1 MSATITLPEDLEYA
15 LARQAAARDMDV
27 EQFAID
33 ALRRVVELP
42 TISALFADVHA
53 EYEASGMTD
62 EELEKE
68 IEAAV
73 EEVRERKRA

>member
-1 MSATITLPEDLEYA
+1 MN
-15 LARQAAARDMDV
+15 V

-33 ALRRVVELP
+33 ALRRVAELS
-42 TISALFADVHA
+42 TISELFADVHA
-53 EYEASGMTD
+53 EFEVSGMTD

-73 EEVRERKRA
+73 EEVRERRRA